1 MRVIDWPGIFR
12 EHRVEF
18 IMEGHQVGRGE
29 IAIKCPFCGSADPSH
44 HMGLNLETGWWSCWR
59 NRAQHSGK
67 SPVRLLMRLL
77 RVSFARAREIAGLE
91 EGYIDP
97 EGFDALAAR
106 ILRKNPD
113 EPTPTATQRRFL
125 DFEHGSMVPLKEGR
139 AMTRRHWDYLVGR
152 GFNPERL
159 VTRYKVMAGVGGDWH
174 DRVII
179 PFYQN
184 GELVTWT
191 GRAIGQSRLRYR
203 DLSVEDSLM
212 APKETLLNY
221 DEANKGG
228 HTLIV
233 QEGPVDV
240 LKVDLYAH
248 RFGVRSVGLCTNSM
262 SEDQAHMIRELAPAF
277 ERVIIAMDTK
287 SVLGIADSMRMKR
300 TLSDIP
306 NLGISSIP
314 FGAGDGGAL
323 SASQVQEWARN
334 LTYVTL

>member
-1 MRVIDWPGIFR
+1 M
-12 EHRVEF
+12 
-18 IMEGHQVGRGE
+18 
-29 IAIKCPFCGSADPSH
+29 
-44 HMGLNLETGWWSCWR
+44 HMGINLETGWWSCWR

-77 RVSFARAREIAGLE
+77 RVSFHQARELAGLS
-91 EGYIDP
+91 EGYVDP

-106 ILRKNPD
+106 LLRDAPVGASA
-113 EPTPTATQRRFL
+113 ETLQRRFL
-125 DFEHGSMVPLKEGR
+125 EFDAEDIIPLRESR
-139 AMTRRHWDYLVGR
+139 ASTRRHWRYLVDR

-159 VTRYKVMAGVGGDWH
+159 ATKYGVMAGVGGDWH

-179 PFYQN
+179 PFYLG

-191 GRAIGQSRLRYR
+191 GRAISTSRLRYR
-203 DLSVEDSLM
+203 DLDVEESLL

-221 DEANKGG
+221 DAAATGG
-228 HTLIV
+228 HTLLV

-262 SEDQAHMIRELAPAF
+262 SDDQAHMIRELAPGF
-277 ERVIIAMDTK
+277 RRVVIAMDTK
-287 SVLGIADSMRMKR
+287 NVLGITDSMRMKR
-300 TLSDIP
+300 TLSDIQ
-306 NLGISSIP
+306 NLGITSIP

-323 SASQVQEWARN
+323 SPQQVQEWARS
-334 LTYVTL
+334 LTSVAL